1 MVVEF
6 LAKFLKIFLVF
17 FESNFFL
24 FKLEKFMHICK
35 LNDFNL
41 DVQLLLEASK
51 SGDLEV
57 VKVRFKSYLKC
68 Y

>member
-1 MVVEF
+1 
-6 LAKFLKIFLVF
+6 
-17 FESNFFL
+17 
-24 FKLEKFMHICK
+24 MHKCK

-57 VKVRFKSYLKC
+57 VKVRIKKYKNRIEKTLLNL
-68 Y
+68 